1 MHFPPIYLEHVTFIS
16 LIFFI
21 FLFSPSL
28 CDPRTSVANI
38 SCKPRTNVSITS
50 DLFPK
55 YMEIMGTLSDFISE
69 NKSATY
75 SLSSNSPDIYG
86 LAKCHNDLSQDECKL
101 CFVEAKDK
109 LNTCIPAPGGSVYLD
124 GCFLRYENY
133 DFFDESVQK
142 NSSSYVCGVPTDI
155 TNDQYMKRD
164 FAARVDRAIANVTSM
179 SVVNKGFGATI
190 VKSGLLAVYALGQC
204 WDSLDVEICTKCLNN
219 AGDMIRKCLPA
230 AEGKAM
236 NAGCYLRY
244 SSNKFFGDG
253 ALVLA
258 DKGPTKRKNIWI
270 IAAIVLLT
278 ILGIFAIL
286 GAFLGYRRYSTE
298 QGGTKRVHKIPRALE
313 TSKLNFKYEM
323 LEKATGGFDPL
334 NKLGQGGSGSVYKG
348 ILPDGKTVA
357 VKRLLYNT
365 RQWAEEFFNEVNL
378 ISGIQHKNVVK
389 LLGCSIEGPES
400 LLVFD
405 FVSNKNLDQVLFDK
419 NKRQFVSWNERFQI
433 ILGIAEGLAYLHE
446 GSKAKIIHR
455 DIKNSNILVDEQLI
469 PKIADFGLARRFAPH
484 KTHVSTGVAGTL
496 GYLAPEYLLQGCLTE
511 KADVYSFGVVAIEV
525 ACCIKNNVFVSDS
538 RSVLQTVWR
547 NYKLNKIT
555 ESIDSRLM
563 SDFQE
568 QEASRVLQLGLLCT
582 QTRRFS
588 RPSMSQVV
596 KILRN
601 KETEVPVPMQ
611 PPFQNSSLLA
621 PPDTT
626 SMSSVTK
633 DSLCSEWYSTDGMS
647 IHSSEFASLSSS
659 QSSDFST
666 SESSRLLKIA

>member
-1 MHFPPIYLEHVTFIS
+1 MGS
-16 LIFFI
+16 LQ
-21 FLFSPSL
+21 
-28 CDPRTSVANI
+28 
-38 SCKPRTNVSITS
+38 
-50 DLFPK
+50 
-55 YMEIMGTLSDFISE
+55 DFISG

-75 SLSSNSPDIYG
+75 AMNTNLPDIYG
-86 LAKCHNDLSQDECKL
+86 LAKCHNDLSQEECNL
-101 CFVEAKDK
+101 CFLEAKNK
-109 LNTCIPAPGGSVYLD
+109 LTKCIPAPGGSVYLD

-133 DFFDESVQK
+133 NFFDESIQK
-142 NSSSYVCGVPTDI
+142 NSSISICGAPTDI

-164 FAARVDRAIANVTSM
+164 FAARVDRAIVNVTSM
-179 SVVNKGFGATI
+179 SIVNDGFGATI
-190 VKSGLLAVYALGQC
+190 VKSGLLAIYALGQC
-204 WDSLDVEICTKCLNN
+204 WDYLQPEICTECLNN
-219 AGDMIRKCLPA
+219 AGDMLRKCLPA

-244 SSNKFFGDG
+244 SSNKFFGNG

-258 DKGPTKRKNIWI
+258 DKGPTKCQNAWV
-270 IAAIVLLT
+270 IAVIVLSS

-286 GAFLGYRRYSTE
+286 GAFLGYRRYSQE
-298 QGGTKRVHKIPRALE
+298 KGGTKRVHKIPLALE

-334 NKLGQGGSGSVYKG
+334 NKLGQGGSGTVYKG
-348 ILPDGKTVA
+348 VLPDGKNIA

-365 RQWAEEFFNEVNL
+365 RQWAEEFFNEVTL

-405 FVSNKNLDQVLFDK
+405 YVSNRNLDQVLFDK
-419 NKRQFVSWNERFQI
+419 NKRQFLSWKDRFQI

-455 DIKNSNILVDEQLI
+455 DIKNSNILVDDELV

-511 KADVYSFGVVAIEV
+511 KADVYSFGVVTIEV
-525 ACCIKNNVFVSDS
+525 ACCIKSNVFVSDS
-538 RSVLQTVWR
+538 GSVLQSVWR

-568 QEASRVLQLGLLCT
+568 LEASRVLQLGLLCT

-596 KILRN
+596 TILRN
-601 KETEVPVPMQ
+601 QEVEIPVPMQ

-626 SMSSVTK
+626 GSCTVTK
-633 DSLCSEWYSTDGMS
+633 DSFCSEWHSTDGIS
-647 IHSSEFASLSSS
+647 IHSSEVASISSS
-659 QSSDFST
+659 QSSDFSIG
-666 SESSRLLKIA
+666 ESSRLLKIS

>member
-1 MHFPPIYLEHVTFIS
+1 ML
-16 LIFFI
+16 
-21 FLFSPSL
+21 SPSL
-28 CDPRTSVANI
+28 ADPRTSVANF
-38 SCKPRTNVSITS
+38 SCKPRTNVAINV
-50 DLFPK
+50 DLLPK
-55 YMEIMGTLSDFISE
+55 YMQVMGTLNDFISE

-75 SLSSNSPDIYG
+75 AMNKNDPDIYG
-86 LAKCHNDLSQDECKL
+86 LVKCHNDLSQDECKL
-101 CFVEAKDK
+101 CFIEAKDK
-109 LNTCIPAPGGSVYLD
+109 LNKCIPAPGGSVYLD

-133 DFFDESVQK
+133 NFFDENVEK
-142 NSSSYVCGVPTDI
+142 NSSTYVCGVPTDI

-164 FAARVDRAIANVTSM
+164 FAARVERAIANVTTM
-179 SVVNKGFGATI
+179 SRVNNGFGATI
-190 VKSGLLAVYALGQC
+190 VKSGLLAIYALGQC
-204 WDSLDVEICTKCLNN
+204 WNYLDPEICTKCLDN

-244 SSNKFFGDG
+244 SSNKFFDDG

-258 DKGPTKRKNIWI
+258 DKGPTKCKNAWI
-270 IAAIVLLT
+270 IAAIVLSS
-278 ILGIFAIL
+278 ILGLFATL
-286 GAFLGYRRYSTE
+286 GAFLGYRIYSE
-298 QGGTKRVHKIPRALE
+298 DKGGNTRVHKIPLALE
-313 TSKLNFKYEM
+313 TSKLNFKYEI
-323 LEKATGGFDPL
+323 LEKATGGFDSL

-378 ISGIQHKNVVK
+378 ISGIQHKNVVR

-405 FVSNKNLDQVLFDK
+405 YVSNRNLDQALFDE
-419 NKRQFVSWNERFQI
+419 NRHQFLSWKERYEI

-455 DIKNSNILVDEQLI
+455 DIKNSNILVDDQLI

-484 KTHVSTGVAGTL
+484 RTHVSTGVAGTL

-525 ACCIKNNVFVSDS
+525 ACCIKSNVFVSDS
-538 RSVLQTVWR
+538 GSVLQSVWR

-555 ESIDSRLM
+555 ESIDSRLL

-568 QEASRVLQLGLLCT
+568 EEASRVLQLGLLCT

-596 KILRN
+596 TILRN
-601 KETEVPVPMQ
+601 EEIEIPVPMQ

-621 PPDTT
+621 PPDIR
-626 SMSSVTK
+626 SSSSVTK
-633 DSLCSEWYSTDGMS
+633 DSVCSEWYSTDGIS
-647 IHSSEFASLSSS
+647 IQSSEFASLSSS

-666 SESSRLLKIA
+666 SESSRLLKIS

>member
-1 MHFPPIYLEHVTFIS
+1 MPFAPIYLEHVTFIS
-16 LIFFI
+16 LIIFI
-21 FLFSPSL
+21 LMISPSL
-28 CDPRTSVANI
+28 CDPRASVANI
-38 SCKPRTNVSITS
+38 SCKPRANVAINV
-50 DLFPK
+50 DLIPK
-55 YMEIMGTLSDFISE
+55 FTQLMETLHDFIVE

-75 SLSSNSPDIYG
+75 DMNTNTPDIYG
-86 LAKCHNDLSQDECKL
+86 MVKCHNDLSHDDCKL
-101 CFVEAKDK
+101 CFEEAKIK
-109 LNTCIPAPGGSVYLD
+109 LTKCIPAPGGSVHLD
-124 GCFLRYENY
+124 GCFLRYEDNN
-133 DFFDESVQK
+133 FFDESIQN
-142 NSSSYVCGVPTDI
+142 NSSVYVCGAPTDI

-164 FAARVDRAIANVTSM
+164 FAARVDRAIVNVTST
-179 SVVNKGFGATI
+179 SIVNGGFGATI
-190 VKSGLLAVYALGQC
+190 VKSGLLAIYALGQC
-204 WDSLDVEICTKCLNN
+204 WDYLQPEICTKCLND
-219 AGDMIRKCLPA
+219 AGDMLRKCLPA
-230 AEGKAM
+230 ADGKAM

-244 SSNKFFGDG
+244 SSNKFFDDG

-258 DKGPTKRKNIWI
+258 DKGPTKCKNVWV
-270 IAAIVLLT
+270 IAAIVLSS

-286 GAFLGYRRYSTE
+286 GAFLGYRRYS
-298 QGGTKRVHKIPRALE
+298 QDKGGANRIHKIPLALE

-323 LEKATGGFDPL
+323 LEEATGGFDPL

-348 ILPDGKTVA
+348 ILPDGKTIA
-357 VKRLLYNT
+357 VKKLLYNT

-405 FVSNKNLDQVLFDK
+405 HVSNRNLDQLLFDK
-419 NKRQFVSWNERFQI
+419 NKRQFLSWKERFDI
-433 ILGIAEGLAYLHE
+433 ILGIAEGIAHLHE
-446 GSKAKIIHR
+446 GSKATIIHR
-455 DIKNSNILVDEQLI
+455 DIKNSNILVDDELV
-469 PKIADFGLARRFAPH
+469 PKIADFGLARRFAPN

-525 ACCIKNNVFVSDS
+525 ACCIKSNVFVSDNG
-538 RSVLQTVWR
+538 SVLQSVWR

-568 QEASRVLQLGLLCT
+568 QEASRVLQIGLLCT

-596 KILRN
+596 RILR
-601 KETEVPVPMQ
+601 KEEIEIPTPTQ

-621 PPDTT
+621 PPDT
-626 SMSSVTK
+626 SSSSITK
-633 DSLCSEWYSTDGMS
+633 DSLCSEWYSTDGIS
-647 IHSSEFASLSSS
+647 IHSSEFTSISSS
-659 QSSDFST
+659 QSGDFST
-666 SESSRLLKIA
+666 CENSRLLKIA

>member
-1 MHFPPIYLEHVTFIS
+1 MPIAPRYLEYVTFVS
-16 LIFFI
+16 LISFI
-21 FLFSPSL
+21 FMLSPSL
-28 CDPRTSVANI
+28 ADPRTTIANI
-38 SCKPRTNVSITS
+38 SCKPLTNVAINTN
-50 DLFPK
+50 LFPK
-55 YMEIMGTLSDFISE
+55 YMEVMGTLDDFISE

-75 SLSSNSPDIYG
+75 EMNTNEPDIYG

-101 CFVEAKDK
+101 CFIEAKNK
-109 LNTCIPAPGGSVYLD
+109 LTKCIPAPGGSVYLD
-124 GCFLRYENY
+124 GCFLRYDNY
-133 DFFDESVQK
+133 NFFDESIQK
-142 NSSSYVCGVPTDI
+142 NSSSYACGVPTDI

-179 SVVNKGFGATI
+179 SIVNSGFGATV
-190 VKSGLLAVYALGQC
+190 VKSGLLAIYALGQC
-204 WDSLDVEICTKCLNN
+204 WDYLGPEECTKCLNN
-219 AGDMIRKCLPA
+219 AGDMVRKCLPA

-244 SSNKFFGDG
+244 SSNKFFSDG

-258 DKGPTKRKNIWI
+258 DKGPTECKDAWI
-270 IAAIVLLT
+270 IAAIVLSS
-278 ILGIFAIL
+278 ILGLFAIL
-286 GAFLGYRRYSTE
+286 GAFLGYRRYSKDK
-298 QGGTKRVHKIPRALE
+298 GGTKRVHKIPLALE
-313 TSKLNFKYEM
+313 TSKLNFKYEV
-323 LEKATGGFDPL
+323 LQKATGDFDPL

-378 ISGIQHKNVVK
+378 ISSIQHKNVVK

-405 FVSNKNLDQVLFDK
+405 CVSNRNLDQVLFDE
-419 NKRQFVSWNERFQI
+419 NKRQFLSWKERFEI

-455 DIKNSNILVDEQLI
+455 DIKNTNILVDDQLV

-484 KTHVSTGVAGTL
+484 KTHVKDGVAGTL

-525 ACCIKNNVFVSDS
+525 ACCIKSNVFVSDS
-538 RSVLQTVWR
+538 GSVLQSVWR

-596 KILRN
+596 TILRN
-601 KETEVPVPMQ
+601 EEIEIPVPVQ

-621 PPDTT
+621 PPDT
-626 SMSSVTK
+626 SSPSVTK
-633 DSLCSEWYSTDGMS
+633 DSFFSEWYSTDGIS
-647 IHSSEFASLSSS
+647 IQSSEFASLSSS

-666 SESSRLLKIA
+666 SENSRLLKIS